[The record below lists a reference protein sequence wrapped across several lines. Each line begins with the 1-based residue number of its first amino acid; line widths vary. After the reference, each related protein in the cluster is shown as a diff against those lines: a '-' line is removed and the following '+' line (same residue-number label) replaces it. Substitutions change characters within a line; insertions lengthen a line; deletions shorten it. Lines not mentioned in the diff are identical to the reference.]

1 MASSTVATKQH
12 QLNVSRVFPAP
23 RELVF
28 QAWSSAEHVKHWFC
42 PQVFTVPH
50 ATVEFRAGGKFDVCM
65 RAPDGQEHWT
75 RGHFVDIIPNARLVI
90 EMGVADADNQPIFSA
105 HTVVDFKDEC
115 DGTRMTV
122 AQTYTL
128 FQPIAEMMVGGAE
141 QGWKET
147 LDRLGRAL
155 AYTLKD

>member
-1 MASSTVATKQH
+1 
-12 QLNVSRVFPAP
+12 
-23 RELVF
+23 
-28 QAWSSAEHVKHWFC
+28 
-42 PQVFTVPH
+42 
-50 ATVEFRAGGKFDVCM
+50 
-65 RAPDGQEHWT
+65 
-75 RGHFVDIIPNARLVI
+75 
-90 EMGVADADNQPIFSA
+90 MGVADAENQPIFSA

-128 FQPIAEMMVGGAE
+128 FQPIAEMMVGGAG